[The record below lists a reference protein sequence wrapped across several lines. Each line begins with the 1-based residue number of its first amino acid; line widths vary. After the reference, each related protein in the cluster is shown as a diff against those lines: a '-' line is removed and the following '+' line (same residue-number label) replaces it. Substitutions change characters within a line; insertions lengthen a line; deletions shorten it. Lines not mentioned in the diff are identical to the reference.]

1 MITSQT
7 PIQASQTSQI
17 TQLLCFSIESV
28 QGDRFDGF
36 YELSIW
42 TT

>member
-17 TQLLCFSIESV
+17 TQLCFSIESV